1 MFALFT
7 SGAVYIQEESM
18 KSRFRYLSVFI
29 ISTLLLSG
37 CGDDPGPTS
46 STPARGAGAMA
57 GPMGLST
64 FDGAATTTVGEILGN
79 PGGFIG
85 QEVQLQ
91 GSTVQQL
98 NEVEFL
104 FTDGTGQ
111 MPADFTA
118 TPSLPAL
125 NEPILL
131 VGRVTAGDDRFAAE
145 IAVGSWGPPST
156 FSCDVLSDV
165 RARFTDP
172 GFSFG
177 NVVGLFLAYRGM
189 PAGEKVLEITWDLHN
204 ASGVVEEIPL
214 GQGNPQADGTFELE
228 GVVAHEYA
236 NQSKTETK
244 QVRAN
249 LKIVGRDG
257 VCSRVRDVT
266 VTQGEGP
273 GFAGGGTISVTVDQE
288 EITSGMTFS
297 VRAKVENKAT
307 SAADVAI
314 LFETPERTKLLTQTG
329 DRCER
334 LSDEFVQCVIEGL
347 QPGEKQ
353 TRVVEY
359 RAPTVS
365 SPTEIFG
372 SVALVSGNFSP
383 IASYRFTVQP

>member
-1 MFALFT
+1 
-7 SGAVYIQEESM
+7 
-18 KSRFRYLSVFI
+18 
-29 ISTLLLSG
+29 
-37 CGDDPGPTS
+37 
-46 STPARGAGAMA
+46 
-57 GPMGLST
+57 MGLST
-64 FDGAATTTVGEILGN
+64 GSAAAATTVGEILGN

-111 MPADFTA
+111 LPADFTA
-118 TPSLPAL
+118 VASLPAL

-131 VGRVTAGDDRFAAE
+131 MGRVTGGDDRFAAE
-145 IAVGSWGPPST
+145 IAVSSWGPPSA

-189 PAGEKVLEITWDLHN
+189 PPGEKVLKISWDLHN

-214 GQGNPQADGTFELE
+214 GQGNPRGDGTFELE
-228 GVVAHEYA
+228 GVVAHEYVGQ
-236 NQSKTETK
+236 NKTETK

-249 LKIVGRDG
+249 LMIEGREG

-266 VTQGEGP
+266 VSVGEGP

-288 EITSGMTFS
+288 EITSGMEFS
-297 VRAKVENKAT
+297 VRAKVDNKGT
-307 SAADVAI
+307 SSADVAI
-314 LFETPERTKLLTQTG
+314 LFETPERTKLLTETG

-334 LSDEFVQCVIEGL
+334 LSKELVQCVILGF

-365 SPTEIFG
+365 KPTQIFG

-383 IASYRFTVQP
+383 IASYKFTVQP

>member
-1 MFALFT
+1 MKTRFGTL
-7 SGAVYIQEESM
+7 SAVI
-18 KSRFRYLSVFI
+18 L
-29 ISTLLLSG
+29 STLLLAG
-37 CGDDPGPTS
+37 CGDDSGPTS
-46 STPARGAGAMA
+46 STPATGSGAMF
-57 GPMGLST
+57 GSMGLST
-64 FDGAATTTVGEILGN
+64 GDFASTTTVGEILSD
-79 PGGFIG
+79 PGGFMG

-111 MPADFTA
+111 LPADFTA
-118 TPSLPAL
+118 VASLPTL

-131 VGRVTAGDDRFAAE
+131 VGRVTQGDERFAAE
-145 IAVGSWGPPST
+145 IAVSSWGPPSN
-156 FSCDVLSDV
+156 FSCDELSDV

-189 PAGEKVLEITWDLHN
+189 PPGEKVLELTWDLHN
-204 ASGVVEEIPL
+204 ANGVVEEISL
-214 GQGNPQADGTFELE
+214 GQGNPGGDGTFELE

-236 NQSKTETK
+236 GQSRTETK

-249 LKIVGRDG
+249 LKIVGREG
-257 VCSRVRDVT
+257 ACSRVRDVT
-266 VTQGEGP
+266 VTMGEGP
-273 GFAGGGTISVTVDQE
+273 GYAGGGTISVTVDQE
-288 EITSGMTFS
+288 KITSGMEFS

-314 LFETPERTKLLTQTG
+314 LFETPEMTKLLTRTG

-334 LSDEFVQCVIEGL
+334 LSKELVQCEILGL
-347 QPGEKQ
+347 EPGEKQ

-359 RAPTVS
+359 QAPTVS
-365 SPTEIFG
+365 RPTEIFG

-383 IASYRFTVQP
+383 IATYRFTVDPHR

>member
-1 MFALFT
+1 MN
-7 SGAVYIQEESM
+7 
-18 KSRFRYLSVFI
+18 SRFGYLSVLI
-29 ISTLLLSG
+29 IGTFLFAG
-37 CGDDPGPTS
+37 CGDDSGPTS
-46 STPARGAGAMA
+46 GTQALGSGAMA

-64 FDGAATTTVGEILGN
+64 GDAAATTTVGEIMGN

-104 FTDGTGQ
+104 FSDGTGQ

-118 TPSLPAL
+118 AASLPPL

-131 VGRVTAGDDRFAAE
+131 VGRVTGGDDRFAAE
-145 IAVGSWGPPST
+145 IAVSSWDPPSA
-156 FSCDVLSDV
+156 FNCDVLTDV

-189 PAGEKVLEITWDLHN
+189 PPGEKVLEITWDLHN
-204 ASGVVEEIPL
+204 ANGVVETIPL
-214 GQGNPQADGTFELE
+214 GQGNPQGDGTFELE
-228 GVVAHEYA
+228 GVVSHEYA
-236 NQSKTETK
+236 GQSTTETK

-249 LKIVGRDG
+249 LMIVGRDG

-266 VTQGEGP
+266 VSRGEGP

-288 EITSGMTFS
+288 EIYSGMEFS
-297 VRAKVENKAT
+297 VRAKVDNKGT

-314 LFETPERTKLLTQTG
+314 LFQTPERTKLLTQTG

-334 LSDEFVQCVIEGL
+334 LSKELVECVIMGL

-359 RAPTVS
+359 QAPTVS
-365 SPTEIFG
+365 TPTEIFG

-383 IASYRFTVQP
+383 IASYKFTVQP

>member
-1 MFALFT
+1 
-7 SGAVYIQEESM
+7 M
-18 KSRFRYLSVFI
+18 KSRSGYLSILIV
-29 ISTLLLSG
+29 STLLLAG
-37 CGDDPGPTS
+37 CGDDSGPTS
-46 STPARGAGAMA
+46 STQALGSGAIA

-64 FDGAATTTVGEILGN
+64 GDTAATTTVGEILGN
-79 PGGFIG
+79 PSGFIG

-111 MPADFTA
+111 LPANFA
-118 TPSLPAL
+118 AVGSLPAL

-131 VGRVTAGDDRFAAE
+131 VGRVTGGDDRFAAE
-145 IAVGSWGPPST
+145 IAVSSWSAPSA
-156 FSCDVLSDV
+156 FSCDVLTDV
-165 RARFTDP
+165 RARFSDP

-189 PAGEKVLEITWDLHN
+189 PPGEKVLELTWDLHN
-204 ASGVVEEIPL
+204 ANGVVEEVSL
-214 GQGNPQADGTFELE
+214 GQGNPQGDGTFELE

-236 NQSKTETK
+236 GQSKTETK

-249 LKIVGRDG
+249 LKIVGREG

-266 VTQGEGP
+266 VSVGEGP

-288 EITSGMTFS
+288 KITSAMEFS
-297 VRAKVENKAT
+297 VRAKVEHKGT
-307 SAADVAI
+307 SVADVAI
-314 LFETPERTKLLTQTG
+314 LFETPEKTKLLTQTG

-334 LSDEFVQCVIEGL
+334 LSKELVQCVILGL
-347 QPGEKQ
+347 QPGEKE

-359 RAPTVS
+359 QAPTVS
-365 SPTEIFG
+365 KPTDIFG

-383 IASYRFTVQP
+383 IATYKFTVQP